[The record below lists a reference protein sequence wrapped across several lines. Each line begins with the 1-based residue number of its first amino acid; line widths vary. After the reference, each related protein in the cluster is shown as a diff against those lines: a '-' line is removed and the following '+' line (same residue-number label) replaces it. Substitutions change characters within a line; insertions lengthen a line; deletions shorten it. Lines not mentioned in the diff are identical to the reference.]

1 MCLTLL
7 KKVCVGVRPPSFPS
21 RPPSPVVNPM
31 PTLYVILV
39 TTSSTVISL
48 QTVVCEKIQ

>member
-7 KKVCVGVRPPSFPS
+7 KKVCVGVRPPFFPS
-21 RPPSPVVNPM
+21 RPPPSPVVNPM

-39 TTSSTVISL
+39 NHFKYCYLSTNSRV
-48 QTVVCEKIQ
+48 